1 MTDLGQAVVPTA
13 LGEFGWSGAAQ
24 SYFWIDPQRQITGVI
39 MTQLM
44 GSNHPL
50 HEDMLNAAYATL

>member
-1 MTDLGQAVVPTA
+1 VPTT

-24 SYFWIDPQRQITGVI
+24 SYFWVDPQRQITGVI
-39 MTQLM
+39 MTQFM

>member
-1 MTDLGQAVVPTA
+1 
-13 LGEFGWSGAAQ
+13 
-24 SYFWIDPQRQITGVI
+24 VI
-39 MTQLM
+39 MTQFM